1 MRFYKHSH
9 FDSIFVLCYTNVE
22 LPRPAA
28 NHSRHLRVVYTMS
41 VEYIPVLVLFI
52 LATAVV
58 VIALALPPFLGPR
71 RPSLAKLEP
80 YESGKLPYG
89 DARRKVPIRYYKVA
103 LLFVIFDL
111 EVVFFYPW
119 AVVLR
124 QLRLFGLIEMGI
136 FTALLVIGYLYEWKK
151 GGFKME

>member
-1 MRFYKHSH
+1 M
-9 FDSIFVLCYTNVE
+9 
-22 LPRPAA
+22 P
-28 NHSRHLRVVYTMS
+28 
-41 VEYIPVLVLFI
+41 VEYIPVLILLV
-52 LATAVV
+52 LATAIAS
-58 VIALALPPFLGPR
+58 IALALPPFLGPR
-71 RPSLAKLEP
+71 RPSVAKLEA
-80 YESGKLPYG
+80 YESGKVPYS

-119 AVVLR
+119 VVVLR

-151 GGFKME
+151 GGFEME

>member
-1 MRFYKHSH
+1 M
-9 FDSIFVLCYTNVE
+9 
-22 LPRPAA
+22 P
-28 NHSRHLRVVYTMS
+28 
-41 VEYIPVLVLFI
+41 VEYIPVLVLFV
-52 LATAVV
+52 LATAIA

-71 RPSLAKLEP
+71 RPSPAKLEP

-124 QLRLFGLIEMGI
+124 QLRLFGLIEMAI

-151 GGFKME
+151 GGFEME